1 MKKSL
6 IAAALAATFI
16 TGCSE
21 PQTTKTEQVAA
32 VAEKPQAT
40 EQAELGTFGV
50 DLTARNEAVK
60 PGDDF
65 FMYASGSWYDNYE
78 MPADKTRYG
87 AFSALAERSEERV
100 KEIIEDMNDRDSR
113 TEQMKDDLELVAH
126 ALNSKF
132 IGQDYMKEAVND
144 LAALSFVSIYFPKV
158 LEKRESS

>member
-65 FMYASGSWYDNYE
+65 FMYASG
-78 MPADKTRYG
+78 
-87 AFSALAERSEERV
+87 
-100 KEIIEDMNDRDSR
+100 
-113 TEQMKDDLELVAH
+113 
-126 ALNSKF
+126 
-132 IGQDYMKEAVND
+132 
-144 LAALSFVSIYFPKV
+144 
-158 LEKRESS
+158 